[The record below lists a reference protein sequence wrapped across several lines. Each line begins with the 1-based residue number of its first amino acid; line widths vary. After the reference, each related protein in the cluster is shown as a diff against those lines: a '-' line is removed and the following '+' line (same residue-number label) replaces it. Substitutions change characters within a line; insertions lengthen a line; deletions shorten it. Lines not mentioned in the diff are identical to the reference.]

1 MISSQGIVKIVAIT
15 GGVWLSGKITAHS
28 LVSVPALL
36 QSKSEDGLSSCT
48 ILLVW
53 RRIYECG
60 HTHSPQIAACTST
73 AFAYLAW
80 CASDRTPRLLYGT
93 AASLVMG
100 IVPYTLLF
108 MGPTNCQLLKR
119 AAAEGEEKVT
129 GATRGNDM
137 VNAPSEVTT
146 EELLSHW
153 KFLAGIRGL
162 LPLAGGILGLFA
174 SLHSNEGAL

>member
-1 MISSQGIVKIVAIT
+1 MASVQGLIKIVAIT

-36 QSKSEDGLSSCT
+36 QTRSADGLSPCT
-48 ILLVW
+48 ILRVW
-53 RRIYECG
+53 RRIYEQG
-60 HTHSPQIAACTST
+60 HRHSPQIAACTST

-93 AASLVMG
+93 AACSVMG

-108 MGPTNCQLLKR
+108 MGPTNSRLLER
-119 AAAEGEEKVT
+119 SAAEEEKVP
-129 GATRGNDM
+129 GATRGEDM
-137 VNAPSEVTT
+137 VNVPSEMTT

-153 KFLAGIRGL
+153 RFLAGIRGL

-174 SLHSNEGAL
+174 ALFSNEGAR